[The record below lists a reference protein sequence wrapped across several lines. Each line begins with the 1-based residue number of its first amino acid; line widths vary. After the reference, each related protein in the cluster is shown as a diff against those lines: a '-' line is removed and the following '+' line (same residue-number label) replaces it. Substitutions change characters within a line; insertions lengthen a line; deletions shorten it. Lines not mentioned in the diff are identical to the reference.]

1 MGTVNT
7 ASSAYPSNDRIVHA
21 AVDWLIRFESNTVTE
36 AEQRAFELWK
46 AADPAHELAWKR
58 VAGLLNDSFA
68 VVRDAGLRAPGQ
80 MQAAQRTLLSTRR
93 RKLLRGALVFA
104 GVSGG
109 TALLAERQ
117 FAIGQLMA
125 DLQTGTGQ
133 RQTYALADGSSVQ
146 LNARSAVDV
155 DFNQHTRQ
163 LRLRAGELI
172 ASVAPDS
179 NRPFIVQT
187 THGMVRALGTRF
199 LVQQRDTLSQ
209 VVVLEHS
216 VDLRTSD
223 GQQLRLREGEGA
235 VFDAANVNRISGD
248 ASALAAWSDGMLAVE
263 NASLAEII
271 TALKPY
277 YSGYIRISPQAAA
290 LRTFGVFPLDNPAH
304 TLRTLVHAL
313 PLQMQQY
320 GNWLITIDLMS
331 A

>member
-1 MGTVNT
+1 MGTMNT
-7 ASSAYPSNDRIVHA
+7 AGSAYPSNDRIVHT

-46 AADPAHELAWKR
+46 ASDPAHELAWKR

-80 MQAAQRTLLSTRR
+80 MQAAHRTLLNTRR
-93 RKLLRGALVFA
+93 RKLLRGALIFA

-109 TALLAERQ
+109 SALLAERQ

-133 RQTYALADGSSVQ
+133 RQTFALADGSSVQ

-155 DFNQHTRQ
+155 DFNQYSRQ
-163 LRLRAGELI
+163 LHLRAGELI
-172 ASVAPDS
+172 ASVAPDR
-179 NRPFIVQT
+179 NRPFIAQTAHGTVQ
-187 THGMVRALGTRF
+187 ALGTRF
-199 LVQQRDTLSQ
+199 LVQRRDTLSQ

-235 VFDAANVNRISGD
+235 VFDATTVNRISGD
-248 ASALAAWSDGMLAVE
+248 ASTLAAWSDGMLAVE

-271 TALKPY
+271 AALKPY

-320 GNWLITIDLMS
+320 GNWLITLDVMP

>member
-155 DFNQHTRQ
+155 DLNQHTRQ

-199 LVQQRDTLSQ
+199 LVQQRDTLSR
-209 VVVLEHS
+209 VVALEHN

-235 VFDAANVNRISGD
+235 VFDAASVNRISGD

-304 TLRTLVHAL
+304 ILRTLVHAL